1 MDLETLIR
9 SVLYQKKSVS
19 VPFLGTF
26 AIVTKPAQLIQGEQV
41 TFVPP
46 QSFVTYS
53 AECDES
59 DNTLQQHYA
68 ESANISETEALAEIA
83 QFSNAILTEIE
94 SQGTLYLNGI
104 GTLRQHKGFIST
116 TYGGISPENFALP
129 TFVLD
134 TCSDAESK
142 RAKSR
147 PLNIAKTAGKALFIS
162 SPIVFG
168 ALLIPNILQISHN
181 AQLASLF
188 RDTKVTM
195 NFNQPEV
202 PRPYEYKSIA
212 EIAQATPMETTETV
226 KVSKPVK
233 KVKASKAKKEKLKT
247 AKVTKQKKHERD
259 ATPKAAPAD
268 NNAKYFIIV
277 GTFSVKSN
285 AENYSE
291 KLKDK
296 DFNSGVISDND
307 KNRVYLSAF
316 ADKAEAQQYINE
328 LHNGSEYNNAWLY
341 VKQS

>member
-9 SVLYQKKSVS
+9 SILYQKKSVS

-26 AIVTKPAQLIQGEQV
+26 AIVTKPARLIQEEQV

-53 AECDES
+53 AQCDES

-68 ESANISETEALAEIA
+68 KCANISEAEALAEIA

-94 SQGTLYLNGI
+94 TQGTLYLNGI
-104 GTLRQHKGFIST
+104 GTLTQSKEFTST

-202 PRPYEYKSIA
+202 PRPYEYKAIA
-212 EIAQATPMETTETV
+212 EIAQATPVETTETE
-226 KVSKPVK
+226 KISKPVK
-233 KVKASKAKKEKLKT
+233 KVSKAKKEQVKT
-247 AKVTKQKKHERD
+247 AKVTKQKKQKRN
-259 ATPKAAPAD
+259 ATPKAVPVD

-296 DFNSGVISDND
+296 DFKSGVISDND

>member
-9 SVLYQKKSVS
+9 SILYQKKSVS

-53 AECDES
+53 TECDKS

-104 GTLRQHKGFIST
+104 GTLTQSKDFTST

-202 PRPYEYKSIA
+202 PRPYEYKAIA
-212 EIAQATPMETTETV
+212 EIAQATPVETTETE
-226 KVSKPVK
+226 KISKPVK
-233 KVKASKAKKEKLKT
+233 KEQVKT
-247 AKVTKQKKHERD
+247 AKVTKQKKQERN
-259 ATPKAAPAD
+259 ATPKAVPAD

-296 DFNSGVISDND
+296 DFKSGVISDNE

-316 ADKAEAQQYINE
+316 ADKSEAQQYINE
-328 LHNGSEYNNAWLY
+328 LRNGSEYNNAWLY

>member
-9 SVLYQKKSVS
+9 SILYQKKSVS
-19 VPFLGTF
+19 VPFLGTV
-26 AIVTKPAQLIQGEQV
+26 AIVNKPAQLIQGEQI

-46 QSFVTYS
+46 QAFVTYS
-53 AECDES
+53 TECDES

-68 ESANISETEALAEIA
+68 ENTNISEAEALAEIA
-83 QFSNAILTEIE
+83 QFSNTILTEIE
-94 SQGTLYLNGI
+94 SHGTLYLNGI
-104 GTLRQHKGFIST
+104 GTLTQNKDFTST

-202 PRPYEYKSIA
+202 PRPFEYKPIA
-212 EIAQATPMETTETV
+212 EVAQATVMEKETA
-226 KVSKPVK
+226 KVSKTVK
-233 KVKASKAKKEKLKT
+233 KEKASKAKKDKIKT
-247 AKVTKQKKHERD
+247 AKVTKQKKQEKN
-259 ATPKAAPAD
+259 AVQKTVPAN

-285 AENYSE
+285 AESYSE

>member
-1 MDLETLIR
+1 MDLVTLIR
-9 SVLYQKKSVS
+9 SILYQKKSVS

-26 AIVTKPAQLIQGEQV
+26 AIVTKSARLIPGEQV

-53 AECDES
+53 ALYDES
-59 DNTLQQHYA
+59 DNTLQQQYA
-68 ESANISETEALAEIA
+68 QCANISENEALAEIA

-104 GTLRQHKGFIST
+104 GTLTQSKDFTST
-116 TYGGISPENFALP
+116 TYSGISPENFALP

-134 TCSDAESK
+134 TCSDTENK

-147 PLNIAKTAGKALFIS
+147 PLNIAKTTGKALFIS

-168 ALLIPNILQISHN
+168 ALLIPNILQISHD

-202 PRPYEYKSIA
+202 PRPYDYKPIT
-212 EIAQATPMETTETV
+212 EIAQATPVADKETIATKPTQKASNTQKET
-226 KVSKPVK
+226 KRNFEVK
-233 KVKASKAKKEKLKT
+233 KREKT
-247 AKVTKQKKHERD
+247 ATQQVTNE
-259 ATPKAAPAD
+259 
-268 NNAKYFIIV
+268 NAKYFIIV

-296 DFNSGVISDND
+296 DFNSGIISEDE

-328 LHNGSEYNNAWLY
+328 LRNGSEYNNAWLY

>member
-9 SVLYQKKSVS
+9 SILYQKKSVS

-26 AIVTKPAQLIQGEQV
+26 AIVTKPARLIQEEQV

-53 AECDES
+53 AQCDES

-68 ESANISETEALAEIA
+68 KCANISEAEALAEIA

-94 SQGTLYLNGI
+94 TQGTLYLNGI
-104 GTLRQHKGFIST
+104 GTLTQSKEFTST

-202 PRPYEYKSIA
+202 PRPYEYKAIA
-212 EIAQATPMETTETV
+212 EIAQATPVETTETE
-226 KVSKPVK
+226 KISKPVK
-233 KVKASKAKKEKLKT
+233 KVSKAKKEQVKT
-247 AKVTKQKKHERD
+247 AKVTKQKKQKRN
-259 ATPKAAPAD
+259 ATPKAVPVD

-296 DFNSGVISDND
+296 DFKSGVISDND

-328 LHNGSEYNNAWLY
+328 LHNSSEYNNAWLY